1 LPSPPWSRSCRA
13 GTGSWPCSRASP
25 SCGSPCA
32 TAADPWRGGA
42 LLQVSLRRLRLR
54 RDAGIH
60 HLELV
65 RGLFELHAEV
75 EAFAAQQL
83 GDLAQGLLA
92 HVLDLEQIL
101 FAVLHQV
108 GQRTDVEFLSELTER
123 TESPTSSMERPN
135 TSRKRPVAAPPF
147 PAGWAA

>member
-32 TAADPWRGGA
+32 TAAGPWRGGA
-42 LLQVSLRRLRLR
+42 LLQISLRRLRLR

-75 EAFAAQQL
+75 EAFAAQQR

-108 GQRTDVEFLSELTER
+108 GERTDVGVLERIDRAHGEPDVVRSE
-123 TESPTSSMERPN
+123 
-135 TSRKRPVAAPPF
+135 
-147 PAGWAA
+147 